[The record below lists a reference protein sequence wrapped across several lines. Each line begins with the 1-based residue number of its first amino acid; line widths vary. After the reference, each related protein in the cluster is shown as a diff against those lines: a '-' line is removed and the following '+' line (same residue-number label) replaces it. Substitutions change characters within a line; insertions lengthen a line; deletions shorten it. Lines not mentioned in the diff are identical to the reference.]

1 MPEVVERKKA
11 PKPRQK
17 QQPNYYVAPSYSLA
31 SPSGKK
37 AVEALKEKLMANPEL
52 AKKFYQNAGILTA
65 DGKLSERYG
74 G

>member
-1 MPEVVERKKA
+1 MHATAERKKT

-31 SPSGKK
+31 SPAGKK
-37 AVEALKEKLMANPEL
+37 AVEELKQKLIANPEL